1 MGFLGGS
8 FVSVDNLPKTMQTIA
23 HFTPF
28 YWATAGYR
36 TLLKKGGGLADVL
49 PAIAVLSILGVVLL
63 LGGHVLPEEDGG
75 ARGSGGVRKVLALAI
90 NDLRLTVR
98 DRASFFWLLVLPIGL
113 MGFFGM
119 FGGGGGDSKARLTVV
134 DEDKGWLARA
144 FVSQIA
150 GQQIEVVEAKPGERK
165 VRTLVFPR
173 ASRKACSP
181 AGSRRSR
188 SRRTRTPTANSPWRS
203 RPPCSAP
210 SRPLWPD
217 SWR

>member
-1 MGFLGGS
+1 
-8 FVSVDNLPKTMQTIA
+8 
-23 HFTPF
+23 
-28 YWATAGYR
+28 
-36 TLLKKGGGLADVL
+36 
-49 PAIAVLSILGVVLL
+49 
-63 LGGHVLPEEDGG
+63 
-75 ARGSGGVRKVLALAI
+75 VRKVLALAI

-119 FGGGGGDSKARLTVV
+119 FGGGGGDSKARLAVV

-165 VRTLVFPR
+165 VRTLVLPKGFTEGVL
-173 ASRKACSP
+173 
-181 AGSRRSR
+181 AGKQQRSR
-188 SRRTRTPTANSPWRS
+188 SRRTRTPTASSRWRS
-203 RPPCSAP
+203 RPRCCAP
-210 SRPLWPD
+210 SRPPWPD